1 MRMLQTN
8 DRGDPAR
15 SWKTLELPA
24 SDSKPRTTGWPCRYL
39 YQASTRRRFTRTA
52 SEGEAPWD
60 FMGHGIAW
68 EGKPH
73 PGQTPGLENQPQAS
87 PRISRAGSDEIGW
100 RLADVLVADL
110 DFFATPFAAAE
121 T

>member
-8 DRGDPAR
+8 DWGDPAC
-15 SWKTLELPA
+15 SWKSAGSSQHRE
-24 SDSKPRTTGWPCRYL
+24 PRTTGWPCRYL

-52 SEGEAPWD
+52 SEEEAPWD
-60 FMGHGIAW
+60 FMGHGITW
-68 EGKPH
+68 EGHPH